1 MTLGGLIIDRQQSA
15 WPPYRPISTLR
26 IYQEERVIADI
37 DLQDREGVL
46 PIGKVLV
53 IPLEGAGP
61 HDIT

>member
-1 MTLGGLIIDRQQSA
+1 MTLGGLIIARQMDTL
-15 WPPYRPISTLR
+15 PPYRHVSTLR
-26 IYQEERVIADI
+26 IFQEERIIADI

-53 IPLEGAGP
+53 IPLEGTGP